1 MLLFPAVADIQQFLQ
16 LRNAVTATPEA
27 SQRYSE
33 ALISYAEE
41 RVDGL
46 SQEARGDQLEDAIS
60 RYREA
65 DEAMIAAQQR
75 VLQLQQQR
83 GVLSAEVELTSQ
95 KGIINA
101 LELEAE
107 NKRLALAEIL
117 DTASA
122 NSSRAGIL
130 ERDIERLDTRI
141 AELRGELTQT
151 SDSSIS
157 LARTGAELRIAET
170 ELATRQLILQES
182 IGAVEAA
189 RLEVNRQTR
198 YLSLGVA
205 PVAPVEATYP
215 RKVEGTALAF
225 VVFFAIYILLS
236 LTVSILREQ
245 VSV

>member
-1 MLLFPAVADIQQFLQ
+1 MFIRSLLVLFIAGTVFWPTLAGAVLSIKLGV
-16 LRNAVTATPEA
+16 VTKPGSAQNIVAEKFK
-27 SQRYSE
+27 
-33 ALISYAEE
+33 ALIEE
-41 RVDGL
+41 R
-46 SQEARGDQLEDAIS
+46 SQGTI
-60 RYREA
+60 
-65 DEAMIAAQQR
+65 R
-75 VLQLQQQR
+75 VKIFHSKSIGNETEILQQIQMN
-83 GVLSAEVELTSQ
+83 TIQ
-95 KGIINA
+95 MGIINA